1 MLLFQGHVACL
12 NFTLYGLIGYLTAF
26 LSYPVNIIMWNL
38 IVIQESLGCKN
49 KFEFHLENEILELFG
64 GFYKIFC

>member
-26 LSYPVNIIMWNL
+26 LSYPVNI
-38 IVIQESLGCKN
+38 C
-49 KFEFHLENEILELFG
+49 EI
-64 GFYKIFC
+64 